1 MSKPFVVFVLLASSM
16 FFMGV
21 SSAGAINEM
30 NEELEEGEWNLVP
43 VESQLGEHEQVNKKG
58 ENKRTHLTDEQV
70 EELEQMASD
79 LFIKRKAYIDKL
91 VEFNVLTKAEGEKI
105 KLHLDQHFQKMKE
118 RNFVPS
124 FEKQHKRRE
133 TERK

>member
-43 VESQLGEHEQVNKKG
+43 VESQLGEHEQVNKK
-58 ENKRTHLTDEQV
+58 
-70 EELEQMASD
+70 
-79 LFIKRKAYIDKL
+79 
-91 VEFNVLTKAEGEKI
+91 EKI
-105 KLHLDQHFQKMKE
+105 SE
-118 RNFVPS
+118 R
-124 FEKQHKRRE
+124 
-133 TERK
+133 T